1 MTLRP
6 AILLALVALPLV
18 GCGNQSNLSRSFG
31 FTRDAPDEFQV
42 QTRAPL
48 SMPPSMADLPAPRPG
63 APRPQEISARQ
74 QAEAVLTPNAAL
86 SARAGAGRT
95 AGESALIAASGRG
108 APADIRDRIDQDS
121 LRINAADRNLTERL
135 MFWREPSAPGTAV
148 DPAREAQRLRENAAL
163 GREVTDGETPIIQ
176 RPSTG
181 TFMGGLRLF

>member
-1 MTLRP
+1 MNMRP
-6 AILLALVALPLV
+6 VILLALVALPLA
-18 GCGNQSNLSRSFG
+18 GCGTNSNLSRSFG

-48 SMPPSMADLPAPRPG
+48 SMPPSMAELPRPRLG
-63 APRPQEISARQ
+63 APRPQEVPVRQ
-74 QAEAVLTPNAAL
+74 QAEAVLVPSAAL
-86 SARAGAGRT
+86 STRASAGRT

-121 LRINAADRNLTERL
+121 LRINAADRNLTDRL
-135 MFWREPSAPGTAV
+135 MFWREPAAPGTAV

-176 RPSTG
+176 RPATG
-181 TFMGGLRLF
+181 SFLGGLRLF